1 MSRAARA
8 ALVVVATLLSAAIAT
23 PGSALAGSY
32 VVTTCSP
39 TPSAGAWTPIN
50 TFPGGLSIGNAC
62 GGVFESG
69 PGDGTNRGALW
80 AEDILSSSTNVP
92 NGSRAGWT
100 FSAPAGTT
108 ITALTYYGSLQAYN
122 DPDMVSG
129 IYRGD
134 GAVLAECKIP
144 WPFVVGSS
152 IYCDKLNQGPV
163 TFTGLNTS
171 SLFLGVI
178 CRIVEN
184 ATACIGG
191 GTIHAARVA
200 LYSAKVTLA
209 ENSLPAVSGVGGPLW
224 SGGVVSGVV
233 SVTVAAED
241 ETGIRS
247 AVVVGPDVRRP
258 LASVTQT
265 CDDRS
270 VRPCPQLLAGSVSVD
285 TTRVPDGQRTFS
297 VVVTDAAG
305 NARSVVSP
313 PVLVDNYRPPAQ
325 TTTATVPSARKD
337 SRRTKMTAVVRNG
350 RLRVT
355 ATIASGR
362 RATVRWRSTL
372 RGRSAGHGTR
382 LVRIRKHKLAAT
394 FKLGPR
400 ARRGVARVTIRVGR
414 QLVARARARRA

>member
-8 ALVVVATLLSAAIAT
+8 ALVVVATLLSAAIT
-23 PGSALAGSY
+23 PGSALAGSFD
-32 VVTTCSP
+32 VKTCSP

-50 TFPGGLSIGNAC
+50 TFPAGLSTGNAC

-80 AEDILSSSTNVP
+80 AEDILSSSTNIP
-92 NGSRAGWT
+92 NGSHAGWT
-100 FSAPAGTT
+100 FTAPAGTT
-108 ITALTYYGSLQAYN
+108 ISALTYYGSLQTYN
-122 DPDMVSG
+122 DQDMISG

-134 GAVLAECKIP
+134 GAALAECKIP
-144 WPFVVGSS
+144 WPFVAGSS
-152 IYCDKLNQGPV
+152 IHCDKLNQGPV

-171 SLFLGVI
+171 SLFVGVI
-178 CRIVEN
+178 CRIVRPT
-184 ATACIGG
+184 TACIGG

-233 SVTVAAED
+233 PVMVAAED

-247 AVVVGPDVRRP
+247 AAVVGPDVRRP

-270 VRPCPQLLAGSVSVD
+270 VRPCPQLPAGSVSVD
-285 TTRVPDGQRTFS
+285 TTRVPDGQRRFS

-313 PVLVDNYRPPAQ
+313 PVLVNNYRPPAP
-325 TTTATVPSARKD
+325 TTTATVPSARKT
-337 SRRTKMTAVVRNG
+337 SRRTKITAVVRNG

-355 ATIASGR
+355 ATIARGR

-382 LVRIRKHKLAAT
+382 VVTIRKHKLATT

-414 QLVARARARRA
+414 RLVARARARRA